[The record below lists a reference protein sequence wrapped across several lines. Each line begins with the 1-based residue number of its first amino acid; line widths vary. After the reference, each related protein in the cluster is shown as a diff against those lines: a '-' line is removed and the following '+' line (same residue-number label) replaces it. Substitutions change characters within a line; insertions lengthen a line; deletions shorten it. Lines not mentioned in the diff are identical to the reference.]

1 MTFKTLL
8 KRLQKNYSSVRAMGI
23 ALGISPE
30 RISRGTPF
38 DVKGCLHLARVTGEN
53 PSVVLRA
60 ANKGEIATMIETLYG
75 PGKALLTP
83 EQQALL
89 EALDAIREPDIRHAL
104 ITAARRMAGLTGTGQ
119 TGSGSADGGSGP
131 MIPPTGTPP
140 DYKMAHVFARRARS
154 R

>member
-8 KRLQKNYSSVRAMGI
+8 NRLQKRYSTVRGFAK
-23 ALGISPE
+23 ALGCAPE
-30 RISRGTPF
+30 RISRGTPW
-38 DVKGCLHLARVTGEN
+38 DVYWCLRLAQVTGEN

-75 PGKALLTP
+75 SGKVLLRP
-83 EQQALL
+83 DQQIMLD
-89 EALDAIREPDIRHAL
+89 ALDAIQSPYYRQLAIDMTRGL
-104 ITAARRMAGLTGTGQ
+104 AGLPGTAQG
-119 TGSGSADGGSGP
+119 GSSTEGGSGP
-131 MIPPTGTPP
+131 AIPPPGTPP